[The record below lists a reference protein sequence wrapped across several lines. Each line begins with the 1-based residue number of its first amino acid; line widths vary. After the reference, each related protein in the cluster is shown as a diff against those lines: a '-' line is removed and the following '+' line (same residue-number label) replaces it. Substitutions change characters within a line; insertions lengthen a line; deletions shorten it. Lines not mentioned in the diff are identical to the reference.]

1 MPQDTT
7 RKPLFAF
14 IASLVMPG
22 LGQLYNGE
30 LIKGLLLFL
39 ALCIATP
46 LAAWLA
52 LHAPKHHILL
62 VLVLIL
68 ILILAMYI
76 YAMLNAY
83 RSAKRISN
91 SYTLKPFNKIYV
103 YAIAFIVGY
112 VFIFGGLL
120 HYTRNHLMASFYI
133 PSQSM
138 LPTLLPGDYVIA
150 DKRSNCA
157 GCKNH
162 LRHGDLA
169 IFVNPNDHN
178 KLYIK
183 RVVGL
188 PDDDVAIKG
197 TDIRVND
204 VPIRTEQVTEFGHAE
219 LNQLLATHIGWRE
232 KSGRA
237 VYKVIWHKDM
247 QQENASFTVPEG
259 KVFVLG
265 DNRNAAQDS
274 RRFGTVPLADVVAVA
289 KQVWFSSSRQSGTR
303 WWRVGIV
310 VDPYY

>member
-1 MPQDTT
+1 MTQTST
-7 RKPLFAF
+7 RKPLTAF
-14 IASLVMPG
+14 LASLVMPG

-30 LIKGLLLFL
+30 PIKGLLLFL

-46 LAAWLA
+46 LASWLA

-62 VLVLIL
+62 VLVLML
-68 ILILAMYI
+68 LLILAMYI
-76 YAMLNAY
+76 YAMVNAF
-83 RSAKRISN
+83 RSAKRVSN
-91 SYTLKPFNKIYV
+91 NYALKPFNKSYV
-103 YAIAFIVGY
+103 YIIAFIIGY
-112 VFIFGGLL
+112 VFIFGGLA
-120 HYTRNHLMASFYI
+120 HYTRKHLMASFYI

-150 DKRSNCA
+150 DKRSDCA

-169 IFVNPNDHN
+169 IFTNPNDHN

-183 RVVGL
+183 RIVGL
-188 PDDDVAIKG
+188 PNDDVVIKG
-197 TDIRVND
+197 TAIRVND
-204 VPIRTEQVTEFGHAE
+204 VPIRTEQVTEFGHEE
-219 LNQLLATHIGWRE
+219 LSRLLDTHIGWRE

-237 VYKVIWHKDM
+237 VYKVIWQKDM
-247 QQENASFTVPEG
+247 KQENTSFTVPEG

-274 RRFGTVPLADVVAVA
+274 RRFGTVPLANVVAVA
-289 KQVWFSSSRQSGTR
+289 KQVWFSRSRQTGTR
-303 WWRVGIV
+303 WWRVGTV